1 MDDVRG
7 VYMNPWKDISLSD
20 YEKHMSL
27 ENVKQIQVLNQLMK
41 RQFGVYEDFRRDT
54 KIYTEFEGF
63 AMILGVAGG
72 NGLEH
77 ITAELYE
84 KIYAVDINADYLAA
98 VKERFSD
105 IGGKLEC
112 LELDLIT
119 EYDKLPKAD
128 YLIADLLVEYIGY
141 ETFQKVIKKVGPEQ
155 ISCVIQINPE
165 AGPLS
170 EWVSESPYLH
180 AFDGLDQVHHQMDAV
195 HLCRAL
201 KEIGYD
207 EIPESVISVPLP
219 NGKSL
224 QLIDFALPFQ
234 RIVQKY
240 RYS

>member
-1 MDDVRG
+1 
-7 VYMNPWKDISLSD
+7 MNPWKEISLSD
-20 YEKHMSL
+20 YEQHMSL
-27 ENVKQIQVLNQLMK
+27 ESVKQLQALNQLMK
-41 RQFGVYEDFRRDT
+41 RQFGVYEDFRRQAE
-54 KIYTEFEGF
+54 IFTEFQGY

-77 ITAELYE
+77 ITTELYE

-105 IGGKLEC
+105 MGGKLEC

-119 EYDKLPKAD
+119 EYDRLPKAD
-128 YLIADLLVEYIGY
+128 YLMADLLVEYIGY

-155 ISCVIQINPE
+155 ISYVIQINPPE
-165 AGPLS
+165 AGAS
-170 EWVSESPYLH
+170 SKWVSESPYLH
-180 AFDGLDQVHHQMDAV
+180 AFDGLDQVHHQMDAEL
-195 HLCRAL
+195 LCRSL

-224 QLIDFALPFQ
+224 LAIDFALPSPLLSDLLL
-234 RIVQKY
+234 I
-240 RYS
+240 